1 MPVPGPSARRSDI
14 VEAASYWEP
23 NGLDNGYSQTNDHN
37 RARRLEQNKLLD
49 GFRFGKPDDKVER
62 LSPTALD
69 AIRCLVADAD
79 AEAEASP
86 PLVPFDSYEYSIVGT
101 LIATNLYVQL
111 KSLSDT

>member
-1 MPVPGPSARRSDI
+1 MFACVQS
-14 VEAASYWEP
+14 
-23 NGLDNGYSQTNDHN
+23 GLIFYICT
-37 RARRLEQNKLLD
+37 LK
-49 GFRFGKPDDKVER
+49 R